1 MRILKTL
8 LPAAALLLAGI
19 AVAGDESK
27 LTITSG
33 QIVSADAA
41 ANTLVVK
48 VEDGSGQTKDVTV
61 AVGTD
66 TKIIKDGK
74 RIALADLK
82 SGDKVS
88 LTYQMRDGKNMAVS
102 IGIEPKA

>member
-102 IGIEPKA
+102 IGSEPKA

>member
-41 ANTLVVK
+41 ANTVVVK

-74 RIALADLK
+74 RINVADLK

-102 IGIEPKA
+102 IGIEPKV